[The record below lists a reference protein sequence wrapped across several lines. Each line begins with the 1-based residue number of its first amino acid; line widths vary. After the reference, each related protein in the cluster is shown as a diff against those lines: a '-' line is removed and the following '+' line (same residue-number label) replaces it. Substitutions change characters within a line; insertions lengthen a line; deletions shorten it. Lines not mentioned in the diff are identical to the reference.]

1 MSEPMGKMEISPREL
16 QLASLEMA
24 RYFRDFC
31 KEHNLICYFCG
42 GCCIGAIRHKGFIP
56 WDDDA
61 DFMMPREDYEKLK
74 ELWPK
79 EADTRKYTLV
89 QQSEELVDHNLFLTI
104 RDNDTTGIKPY
115 QKDIDMCHGYAMDIL
130 PIDGYPDSE
139 WKRKVQLFW
148 ALVYSL
154 YCAQLVPVNHGKKV
168 ALLGKIGLALVP
180 SKKLRYKLWKLA
192 ERKMTRYPISQS
204 HYVTELCSGPYYMRK
219 KYRQEWFTKQ
229 EYREFEGELFPIPAG
244 YDGYLRTAF
253 GDYMELPPEEKRV
266 PSHDLLFCD
275 LHHSYREYKGKY
287 YCTGEKKD

>member
-1 MSEPMGKMEISPREL
+1 M
-16 QLASLEMA
+16 
-24 RYFRDFC
+24 
-31 KEHNLICYFCG
+31 
-42 GCCIGAIRHKGFIP
+42 
-56 WDDDA
+56 
-61 DFMMPREDYEKLK
+61 
-74 ELWPK
+74 
-79 EADTRKYTLV
+79 
-89 QQSEELVDHNLFLTI
+89 
-104 RDNDTTGIKPY
+104 
-115 QKDIDMCHGYAMDIL
+115 
-130 PIDGYPDSE
+130 
-139 WKRKVQLFW
+139 
-148 ALVYSL
+148 YSL

-180 SKKLRYKLWKLA
+180 SKKLRYQLWKLA